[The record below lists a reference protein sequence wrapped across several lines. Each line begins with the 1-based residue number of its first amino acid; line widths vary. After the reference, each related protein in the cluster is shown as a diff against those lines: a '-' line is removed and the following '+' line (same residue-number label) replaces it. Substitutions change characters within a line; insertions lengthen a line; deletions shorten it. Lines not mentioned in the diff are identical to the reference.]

1 MESEESSSESDDSEE
16 ADGFA
21 DEEFDKTFFST
32 LASIKARDPKIY
44 QKDVNFFGEI
54 DLSTRKRSKEDKP
67 ITIRD
72 LERKVLVEHGGMFE
86 ENENK
91 QSSVP
96 VLTEEQKEDKEM
108 FQKFFSDSDGEDGGA
123 ESLFKAKKMEEI
135 DEGEKEE
142 INPEIVKP
150 IAVFW
155 NDPNISKEEAY
166 LRDYILKRRF
176 KDDGEEEDGGDLSE
190 DEADLEKQAEF
201 EQKVNFRF
209 EEPDQEFIKRF
220 PRTIPTSVRNV
231 DDKRKKKRAEIK
243 ERKAREKEERRKEI
257 EKLKEMKKKEIEEKI
272 SKLKQVAGSETIG
285 FDDADLSDD
294 FDPEEHD
301 RKMQEIF
308 NDEYYGVDEGEEKPE
323 CPDIED
329 LKVKDWD
336 NYDPAE
342 DDEDGIDPSDPHC
355 DDPDFNMDCDY
366 DPKAAKKNF
375 EKEMLE
381 NSQNRKR
388 RKRRSKFAEVLRR
401 DKPIFNPED
410 EKTYSEY
417 IDEYYK
423 MDCEDVIG
431 DVKCRFRYVETVPND
446 FGLTVEEILM
456 AKNKE
461 LNKWASLKKAVQIR
475 PKHVELNEVQQYQ
488 RRRGNWYLKKQI
500 LKSVYGEESEG
511 EEDGKK
517 PPETTTEAKL
527 KQKNA
532 KTEKVPEENSPK
544 KKKKLKKKPEE
555 TEKAFPESS
564 SKNSVEIPEKKQEK
578 LAEIPETE
586 SQKSALDN
594 TNEDSKKKL
603 KKKSNIFGIEVSET
617 VKVTSEAS
625 EGTNEDSRKKI
636 KKKKTKFPQ
645 FLETESP
652 ETLPDKTND
661 DSEKKPKKKA
671 NVLRIDVPECAKMPP
686 ETSTNGH
693 SGKKLKKKSKIDVPE
708 TAKVIPEETNEVS
721 EKKLKKKKEKLSKI
735 SETATQETLPDKAN
749 GDSGQNPKKKKAKD
763 PSQEPSKAETNDKKT
778 KRKKRK
784 ADEMTENQK
793 STLNPRKKFKMSHKP
808 FQSPEKKKPKPE
820 IIDYETAQGKF
831 AINES
836 RLMAFGINPK
846 KFRSKVKYGNRA
858 NNNAKKFQKNAT
870 KASKKKKNK
879 NKFPKKTN

>member
-1 MESEESSSESDDSEE
+1 MFDSDSNSDPEDLTFSTNAKFAKSYDRSRRKELLKKLKTAEMESEESSSESDDSEE

-96 VLTEEQKEDKEM
+96 VLTEEQKEDKKM

-123 ESLFKAKKMEEI
+123 ESLFKAKKIEEI
-135 DEGEKEE
+135 DEGEKGE

-176 KDDGEEEDGGDLSE
+176 KDDGEEEDGGNLSE

-209 EEPDQEFIKRF
+209 EEPDQDFIKRF

-272 SKLKQVAGSETIG
+272 SKLKQVAGSDTIG

-342 DDEDGIDPSDPHC
+342 DDEDDIDPSDPHC
-355 DDPDFNMDCDY
+355 DDPDFNMDCEY

-431 DVKCRFRYVETVPND
+431 DVKCRFKYVETVPND

-488 RRRGNWYLKKQI
+488 RRRGNWFLKKQI

-532 KTEKVPEENSPK
+532 KTEKVSEENSPV
-544 KKKKLKKKPEE
+544 KKKKLKKKREA
-555 TEKAFPESS
+555 TEKAFPESLPD
-564 SKNSVEIPEKKQEK
+564 NSYKDSVKIPKKKKDK
-578 LAEIPETE
+578 LTEIPETE
-586 SQKSALDN
+586 SQGSILNKTNEDSEKKLKKKANIFGINVPETAETPPEESINGDSEKKLKKKEKIPVNKVSETAEVTPEDTNEDSGKKPKKKRVKLPKIPETVTPEKLPDN
-594 TNEDSKKKL
+594 TNED
-603 KKKSNIFGIEVSET
+603 
-617 VKVTSEAS
+617 
-625 EGTNEDSRKKI
+625 
-636 KKKKTKFPQ
+636 
-645 FLETESP
+645 
-652 ETLPDKTND
+652 
-661 DSEKKPKKKA
+661 
-671 NVLRIDVPECAKMPP
+671 
-686 ETSTNGH
+686 
-693 SGKKLKKKSKIDVPE
+693 SGKKLKKK
-708 TAKVIPEETNEVS
+708 
-721 EKKLKKKKEKLSKI
+721 
-735 SETATQETLPDKAN
+735 
-749 GDSGQNPKKKKAKD
+749 
-763 PSQEPSKAETNDKKT
+763 
-778 KRKKRK
+778 
-784 ADEMTENQK
+784 
-793 STLNPRKKFKMSHKP
+793 
-808 FQSPEKKKPKPE
+808 
-820 IIDYETAQGKF
+820 
-831 AINES
+831 
-836 RLMAFGINPK
+836 
-846 KFRSKVKYGNRA
+846 
-858 NNNAKKFQKNAT
+858 
-870 KASKKKKNK
+870 KKNFRK
-879 NKFPKKTN
+879 SLKQ